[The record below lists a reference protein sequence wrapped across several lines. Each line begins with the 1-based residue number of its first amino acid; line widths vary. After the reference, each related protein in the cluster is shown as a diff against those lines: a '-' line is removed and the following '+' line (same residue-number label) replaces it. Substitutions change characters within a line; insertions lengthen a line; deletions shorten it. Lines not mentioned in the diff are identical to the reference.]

1 MKGEKTKVTV
11 SLPAATLRRARAITG
26 RGVTDTIRAGLEA
39 LDRQAR
45 RSALRA
51 LKGRVRF
58 DLDLERTR
66 LRRAI
71 AQEAGRAPEA
81 LDEDAR
87 MTWLG
92 YAKPPVLL
100 VH

>member
-1 MKGEKTKVTV
+1 MLVMRREKTKVTV
-11 SLPAATLRRARAITG
+11 SLPTATLRRARTMTG
-26 RGVTDTIRAGLEA
+26 RGVTATILAGLEA

-66 LRRAI
+66 R
-71 AQEAGRAPEA
+71 
-81 LDEDAR
+81 
-87 MTWLG
+87 
-92 YAKPPVLL
+92 
-100 VH
+100 

>member
-1 MKGEKTKVTV
+1 VKHEKTKVTV
-11 SLPAATLRRARAITG
+11 SLPTATLRRARTITG
-26 RGVTDTIRAGLEA
+26 RGVTGTILAGLEA

-66 LRRAI
+66 R
-71 AQEAGRAPEA
+71 
-81 LDEDAR
+81 
-87 MTWLG
+87 
-92 YAKPPVLL
+92 
-100 VH
+100 